1 MADIGDI
8 EPMVN
13 EAFDFMGVGLLED
26 EIDDV
31 IFQTNQFLL
40 NSDFIGSNGPF
51 WWKLVVIR
59 YNKFWNSKTIC
70 KSITWKFVSRD
81 KRSRRDK
88 NGTKSKEIISN
99 YLSGSS
105 IISNIAIAG
114 AKLRNCSDINEGI
127 QINLRFILPYPM
139 IGNKYS
145 DFIEWLKIEI

>member
-8 EPMVN
+8 EPMVD

-59 YNKFWNSKTIC
+59 YNKFWNFKTIC
-70 KSITWKFVSRD
+70 KSITWKFFFARHVLSEGQKRD
-81 KRSRRDK
+81 KI
-88 NGTKSKEIISN
+88 E
-99 YLSGSS
+99 
-105 IISNIAIAG
+105 
-114 AKLRNCSDINEGI
+114 RNHI
-127 QINLRFILPYPM
+127 
-139 IGNKYS
+139 
-145 DFIEWLKIEI
+145 